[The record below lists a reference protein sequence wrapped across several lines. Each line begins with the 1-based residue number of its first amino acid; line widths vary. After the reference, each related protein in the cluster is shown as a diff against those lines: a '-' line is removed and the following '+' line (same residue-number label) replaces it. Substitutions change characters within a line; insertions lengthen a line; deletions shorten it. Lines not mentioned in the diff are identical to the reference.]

1 MMIAGPEW
9 EQLAKERSTLLTKTV
24 FRLIACAYL
33 SYEGYFRLIRG
44 HLTDPET
51 YPRGAFFFGILFL
64 VMAVLYLIH
73 GARVYLRESRRLR
86 ERQRE
91 LEKADNQ

>member
-1 MMIAGPEW
+1 MIAGPEW

-44 HLTDPET
+44 HLTDPERIRQNEFSRKQCH
-51 YPRGAFFFGILFL
+51 PFL
-64 VMAVLYLIH
+64 
-73 GARVYLRESRRLR
+73 S
-86 ERQRE
+86 
-91 LEKADNQ
+91 D